1 MQGPRLIPTQPL
13 GGGWTASTVGAA
25 KALGPQANG
34 DGMAKD
40 REVAQQ
46 NRVVKGMLLG
56 ERAPALR
63 TDGRIQGTFHRDN
76 EFTVL
81 RQLGL
86 EHAHVGQI

>member
-1 MQGPRLIPTQPL
+1 M
-13 GGGWTASTVGAA
+13 
-25 KALGPQANG
+25 
-34 DGMAKD
+34 
-40 REVAQQ
+40 AQQ